1 MFLLNEFGKRQTV
14 WMICL
19 TLLSACAPERA
30 LANTPTPV
38 VASPMISTPATTP
51 KSEKVS
57 ALRSPTSTSA
67 SEGCQVIHT
76 ITICLQ
82 KITHTETTTQV
93 TLKILVENNMVTGS
107 GNSFIFPDDERGLV
121 PTLLDEQGVSYPL
134 QENADNY
141 WATFDQTE
149 GAYLQ
154 TLYFQPVP
162 EDEKKLTVS
171 LPMVAVDTPAQAQP
185 FQIDLGADPQTGH
198 ISNIDVST
206 VVDGQTLHFVKA
218 EFEGDGINSLR
229 VTLYTDPLA
238 LPSDIYS
245 MTPLFGDAEKGVF
258 FGAKQGLNSLPLR
271 TFADLIIPPGKSSG
285 QTGNTRISGIL
296 NLEVNRIMY
305 WYRGPFEIAIQLP

>member
-1 MFLLNEFGKRQTV
+1 MKKNPLPFFLLGLLALATAATAFYFSRPQAAALADT
-14 WMICL
+14 L
-19 TLLSACAPERA
+19 TLL
-30 LANTPTPV
+30 
-38 VASPMISTPATTP
+38 VASPVILTPAATP
-51 KSEKVS
+51 ESEKVS
-57 ALRSPTSTSA
+57 ASA
-67 SEGCQVIHT
+67 PDDCHLIHT
-76 ITICLQ
+76 VAVCLQ
-82 KITHTETTTQV
+82 KITHTETNTQV

-107 GNSFIFPDDERGLV
+107 GNSFIFPNDERGLV

-134 QENADNY
+134 QENTDNY

-162 EDEKKLTVS
+162 EDKKKLTVS

-185 FQIDLGADPQTGH
+185 FQIDLGSDPHPGQ
-198 ISNIDVST
+198 ISNMDVST
-206 VVDGQTLHFVKA
+206 VVDGQTFHFVKA

-229 VTLYTDPLA
+229 VTLHADPLA

-271 TFADLIIPPGKSSG
+271 IFTDLIIPPGKSSG
-285 QTGNTRISGIL
+285 QTENTRISGIL
-296 NLEVNRIMY
+296 NLEVSRITY
-305 WYRGPFEIAIQLP
+305 WYRGPFEIAIQPP

>member
-1 MFLLNEFGKRQTV
+1 MFLLNEFGKRQAV

-19 TLLSACAPERA
+19 ALLSACAPARA
-30 LANTPTPV
+30 LANTPTPI
-38 VASPMISTPATTP
+38 VASPMISTPAATP
-51 KSEKVS
+51 ESERV
-57 ALRSPTSTSA
+57 STSA
-67 SEGCQVIHT
+67 PEGCQVIYT
-76 ITICLQ
+76 ITVCLQ

-107 GNSFIFPDDERGLV
+107 GNSFIFPDDKRGLV

-149 GAYLQ
+149 DAYLQ

-162 EDEKKLTVS
+162 EDGKKLTLS
-171 LPMVAVDTPAQAQP
+171 LPMVAVDTPTQAQP
-185 FQIDLGADPQTGH
+185 FQIDLGADPQPGQ
-198 ISNIDVST
+198 ISNMDVST

-285 QTGNTRISGIL
+285 QSENTRISGIL
-296 NLEVNRIMY
+296 NLEVSRITH
-305 WYRGPFEIAIQLP
+305 WYRGPFEIAIQPP

>member
-1 MFLLNEFGKRQTV
+1 MFLLNEFGKRQAV

-19 TLLSACAPERA
+19 ALLSACAPARA

-38 VASPMISTPATTP
+38 VASPMISTPAVTP
-51 KSEKVS
+51 ESERV
-57 ALRSPTSTSA
+57 STSA
-67 SEGCQVIHT
+67 PEGCQVIHT

-82 KITHTETTTQV
+82 KITHTETNTQV

-107 GNSFIFPDDERGLV
+107 GNSFIFPNDERGLV

-134 QENADNY
+134 QENTDNY

-162 EDEKKLTVS
+162 EDKKKLTVS

-185 FQIDLGADPQTGH
+185 FQIDLGSDPHPGQ
-198 ISNIDVST
+198 ISNMDVST
-206 VVDGQTLHFVKA
+206 VVDGQTFHFVKA

-229 VTLYTDPLA
+229 VTLHADPLA

-271 TFADLIIPPGKSSG
+271 IFTDLIIPPGKSSG
-285 QTGNTRISGIL
+285 QTENTRISGIL
-296 NLEVNRIMY
+296 NLEVSRITY
-305 WYRGPFEIAIQLP
+305 WYRGPFEIVIQPP